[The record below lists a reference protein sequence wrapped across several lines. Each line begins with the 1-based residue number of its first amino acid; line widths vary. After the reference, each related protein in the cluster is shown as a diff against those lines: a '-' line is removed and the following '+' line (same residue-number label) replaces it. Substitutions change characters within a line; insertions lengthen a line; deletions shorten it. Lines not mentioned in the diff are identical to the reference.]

1 MNIKIVCML
10 SHFSRVRVLVT
21 LWTIAHQAPLSEGF
35 SRQDYMNKLPRS
47 PPGDLPHPG
56 TELTSLTSR
65 ALEEEIFFFF
75 LSLVPHGKN
84 RILRLGGKY
93 KIHIFTYAEYKVL
106 HVELYSELPEKP
118 KWTNTIDYV
127 VLAFHEENPCQFFE
141 RSKVFF
147 WQRILK
153 QMSPVCIIYYVSWS
167 RWCRQRLC

>member
-1 MNIKIVCML
+1 MHAKSLQSCPSPCDLMD
-10 SHFSRVRVLVT
+10 H
-21 LWTIAHQAPLSEGF
+21 
-35 SRQDYMNKLPRS
+35 S
-47 PPGDLPHPG
+47 PPGSSVRGILQARLL
-56 TELTSLTSR
+56 EWVAMLSSR
-65 ALEEEIFFFF
+65 GSSWPRDWTHISYVSCIGKRDFFF

-106 HVELYSELPEKP
+106 HVELYSELSEKP
-118 KWTNTIDYV
+118 KWTNTTDYV
-127 VLAFHEENPCQFFE
+127 VLSFHEENPCQFFE

>member
-10 SHFSRVRVLVT
+10 SHFSHVRVLVT

-35 SRQDYMNKLPRS
+35 SRQDYWSELPCS
-47 PPGDLPHPG
+47 PPGDLPDPG
-56 TELTSLTSR
+56 TELTSLMSH
-65 ALEEEIFFFF
+65 ALEEEIFFF

-106 HVELYSELPEKP
+106 HVELYSELSEKP
-118 KWTNTIDYV
+118 KWTNTTDYV
-127 VLAFHEENPCQFFE
+127 VLSFHEENPCQFFE

>member
-1 MNIKIVCML
+1 MHAKSLQSCPSLCDLMDHSPLGSSVRGILQAKILKWVAML
-10 SHFSRVRVLVT
+10 SSRGSSSPRD
-21 LWTIAHQAPLSEGF
+21 WTHISYVSCIGRRDF
-35 SRQDYMNKLPRS
+35 
-47 PPGDLPHPG
+47 
-56 TELTSLTSR
+56 
-65 ALEEEIFFFF
+65 FFFF

-106 HVELYSELPEKP
+106 HVELYSELLEKP
-118 KWTNTIDYV
+118 KWTNTTDYV
-127 VLAFHEENPCQFFE
+127 VLSFHEENPCQFFE

>member
-35 SRQDYMNKLPRS
+35 SRQSYWSKLPCS
-47 PPGDLPHPG
+47 PPGHLPHPG